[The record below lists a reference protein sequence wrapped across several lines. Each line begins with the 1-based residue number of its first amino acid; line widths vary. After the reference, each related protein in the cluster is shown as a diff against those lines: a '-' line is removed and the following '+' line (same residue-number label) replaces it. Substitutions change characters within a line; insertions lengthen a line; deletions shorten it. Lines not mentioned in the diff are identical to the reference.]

1 MQPNHTHTQKIEVKT
16 LKILI
21 LAPSLWFCTSGSCY
35 RLSFPICKMGLIAS
49 TSRSLRVLSRQ
60 WEHMLLTCEG
70 WWSGVRRQAVCAGR
84 CLTAAKNVM
93 LNGSYRDWAYMHNR
107 GLHSISC
114 ALSVHI
120 LAYDTTFN
128 KTTRDQY
135 LFLFFFLFF
144 SFFSCFCFVYLLVF
158 TTGSCSEPKKRER
171 ILSALVVLNS
181 QKEKE
186 CLKLLTK

>member
-1 MQPNHTHTQKIEVKT
+1 MTCIPKRLKWKLWKIV
-16 LKILI
+16 I
-21 LAPSLWFCTSGSCY
+21 LAPLLWFCTSGSCY

-60 WEHMLLTCEG
+60 WEYMLLTCEG
-70 WWSGVRRQAVCAGR
+70 RWSGVRRQAVCAGR
-84 CLTAAKNVM
+84 CLTAAKNVT
-93 LNGSYRDWAYMHNR
+93 LKSSYRDWAYMHNR
-107 GLHSISC
+107 GLHCIYC

-120 LAYDTTFN
+120 LAYDTTLN

-135 LFLFFFLFF
+135 LFLCVFSSFFLFCLP
-144 SFFSCFCFVYLLVF
+144 SCF
-158 TTGSCSEPKKRER
+158 TTGSCSEPEKRER

-186 CLKLLTK
+186 CLKLLTKQVQ